1 MNLKFIVVAVL
12 ILIFGLLNI
21 MVGSVNIPIGE
32 IIDVIFGKSLNDIN
46 NVIILQ
52 SRVPQ
57 SLTAI
62 FAGSALSVSGL
73 LLQTVFRNPLA
84 GPSILGVST
93 GASFGVALIILSFGH
108 LWVNNSLSY
117 NLLIIFGALFGA
129 ILVLGIILFISNF
142 VKNNLMLLIIGV
154 MISYISSSAISFLNF
169 FSSADSVKTFAVW
182 GMGNFSG
189 VTSEQ
194 IPFFVISISF
204 FLFLTFLLVKPL
216 DVMLLGDNYA
226 RGVGLNIKLNRNL
239 LLFAT
244 GILTAIVTAFCGP
257 VTFIGLSVPHISRL
271 ILKTNS
277 HKLLLPFTIMVGSL
291 IALICNL
298 LCICFPKYG
307 VLPLNVVTP
316 LFGAPIII
324 YIIFNQHK
332 LHNFN

>member
-169 FSSADSVKTFAVW
+169 F
-182 GMGNFSG
+182 
-189 VTSEQ
+189 
-194 IPFFVISISF
+194 
-204 FLFLTFLLVKPL
+204 
-216 DVMLLGDNYA
+216 
-226 RGVGLNIKLNRNL
+226 R
-239 LLFAT
+239 
-244 GILTAIVTAFCGP
+244 
-257 VTFIGLSVPHISRL
+257 VPI
-271 ILKTNS
+271 
-277 HKLLLPFTIMVGSL
+277 
-291 IALICNL
+291 
-298 LCICFPKYG
+298 
-307 VLPLNVVTP
+307 
-316 LFGAPIII
+316 
-324 YIIFNQHK
+324 Q
-332 LHNFN
+332 